1 MFGHAIFCNLIRALT
16 WTSFGHAP
24 YAQHRSW
31 GFSIRRSITSSLNF
45 LSFDFQQQSCGLTLV
60 THLSPAILAPQLCLP
75 CIASHDIPFVTHHI
89 ALSLGGGGVHIALL
103 YWVVMFS
110 AFVSSMFW
118 QRKLMLIHWLYSQNY
133 LDSLLLHIKYVLMTD
148 LLPFMRESFKVLYFK
163 AVTIWD
169 LHLFIKL
176 L

>member
-89 ALSLGGGGVHIALL
+89 ALSLGGGGSHSFTILSCHV
-103 YWVVMFS
+103 FS
-110 AFVSSMFW
+110 FC
-118 QRKLMLIHWLYSQNY
+118 QQH
-133 LDSLLLHIKYVLMTD
+133 VLTKEINVNT
-148 LLPFMRESFKVLYFK
+148 LTL
-163 AVTIWD
+163 
-169 LHLFIKL
+169 
-176 L
+176 